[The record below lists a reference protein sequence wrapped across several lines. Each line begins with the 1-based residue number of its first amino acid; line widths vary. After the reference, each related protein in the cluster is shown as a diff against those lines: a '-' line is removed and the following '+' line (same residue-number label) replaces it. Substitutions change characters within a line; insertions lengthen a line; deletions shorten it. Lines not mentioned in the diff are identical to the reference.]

1 MAGPEISPAAAAN
14 TNKDGAGSLAVEPQ
28 SPLVIKIELP
38 VIEDL
43 GIKLHGKLPP
53 VISEMVA
60 NSWDADAKRVEITLP
75 EGPITEDSAIVVS
88 DDGDGMSYGD
98 IADKY
103 LRIGRKRRIEEGSDR
118 TRDGRKVMGRKGI
131 GKLSV
136 FGAAKN
142 VEVRTTKGGVRNTI
156 AMNIDEMLRRAG
168 SGEDYEPDI
177 VEYDAATEDRRGTR
191 ITLTGLKRKT
201 PVNAAGVRRDLS
213 RHFSV
218 IGKGFDVV
226 VNGTSITPGDKINDS
241 DVERTWDVNAEHV
254 APGGG
259 PDDWTVTGKIYA
271 MKSTLG
277 AEDVGLTIMARG
289 KLVERST
296 TFGVKQGGKY
306 TYSYIT
312 GEVSADFFDEEED
325 LISTNRQAVIW
336 DSKKGEALQEWGR
349 KKLMDVSNQLSR
361 DRRDRDERA
370 VRENP
375 AIAKWLKGLVPAEK
389 KTADRIIGIL
399 SHNGDRLDDQRKI
412 EIMHYVRGSFEEQAF
427 KEMVADLPEE
437 PGSAKIL
444 DMFKTWNLIEAT
456 EMLRIVKGR
465 LAAIE
470 KLERMV
476 DRGAR
481 EVPDMHDYF
490 LESPWILDPTWTYY
504 RHEPRYSK
512 LLSETYPDARLE
524 GKDRRLDFLAIGIGN
539 TLHVV
544 ELKRPDHNVTA
555 GDMNQLLEYVGFVR
569 SKMGNHPDSPYDD
582 VTGYIVAG
590 GISNGT
596 VRIMVDEARENKRY
610 ARTYEDLMARAR
622 KIHEEFEKKLER
634 MEGQGRGA

>member
-1 MAGPEISPAAAAN
+1 MR
-14 TNKDGAGSLAVEPQ
+14 PQ

-43 GIKLHGKLPP
+43 GIKLYGKLPP

-75 EGPITEDSAIVVS
+75 EGPITEDSAIVVG

-103 LRIGRKRRIEEGSDR
+103 LRIGRKRRIEEGNDR
-118 TRDGRKVMGRKGI
+118 TRGGRKVMGRKGI

-142 VEVRTTKGGVRNTI
+142 VEVSTVKDGVRNTI
-156 AMNIDEMLRRAG
+156 AMNISEMLRRAG
-168 SGEDYEPDI
+168 GGKNYEPDI
-177 VEYDAATEDRRGTR
+177 VEYDAATEDSRGTR

-201 PVNAAGVRRDLS
+201 PVNVGGVRRDLS

-218 IGKGFDVV
+218 IGKGFDVA
-226 VNGTSITPGDKINDS
+226 VNGTSITPGDKINS
-241 DVERTWDVNAEHV
+241 GDVERTWDIDAERV
-254 APGGG
+254 APDGG
-259 PDDWTVTGKIYA
+259 PDGGPDGWTVTGRIYA
-271 MKSTLG
+271 MKSMLG
-277 AEDVGLTIMARG
+277 AGDVGLAIMARG

-349 KKLMDVSNQLSR
+349 KKLMEVSNQLSK
-361 DRRDRDERA
+361 DRRDRDERV
-370 VRENP
+370 VREHP
-375 AIAKWLKGLVPAEK
+375 TMAKWMEGLVPAEK

-399 SHNGDRLDDQRKI
+399 SHNGDRLGDRRRI
-412 EIMHYVRGSFEEQAF
+412 EIMQYIRGSFEEQAF

-456 EMLRIVKGR
+456 EMLRIVRGR

-481 EVPDMHDYF
+481 EAPDMHDYL

-504 RHEPRYSK
+504 RHELRYSK
-512 LLSETYPDARLE
+512 LLSETYPDGRLE

-555 GDMNQLLEYVGFVR
+555 GDMNQLLEYVGFVK
-569 SKMGNHPDSPYDD
+569 SKIGNRPDRPYDD

-596 VRIMVDEARENKRY
+596 VRIMVDEARANKRY

-634 MEGQGRGA
+634 MEGQGRGAQRRPAAT